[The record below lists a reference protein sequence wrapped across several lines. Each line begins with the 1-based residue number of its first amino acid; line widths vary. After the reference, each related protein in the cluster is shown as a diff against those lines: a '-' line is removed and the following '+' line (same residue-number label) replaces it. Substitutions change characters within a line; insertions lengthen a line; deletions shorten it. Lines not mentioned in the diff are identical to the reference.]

1 MHPASTRDYLYII
14 TPFSLKKREN
24 GVGSVVCVGILG
36 NFLLADLSGLFG
48 FAYIA

>member
-24 GVGSVVCVGILG
+24 GVGSVVSVSKSEKSPKKIL
-36 NFLLADLSGLFG
+36 
-48 FAYIA
+48 